1 MSTRMEIERIKKK
14 TENILKNR
22 EEVLVA
28 YLYSSFAK
36 GNANEK
42 SDIDI
47 GVLLRDNYEADPLYE
62 AKISIE
68 FDKSLGIETEARIL
82 NNKNIIFLHQVLKHG
97 VLLFSRNERERI
109 KFETDTYS
117 RYLDFKPFYEE
128 YNKIRRRSLA

>member
-1 MSTRMEIERIKKK
+1 MEIERIKKK

-22 EEVLVA
+22 EEV
-28 YLYSSFAK
+28 
-36 GNANEK
+36 

-68 FDKSLGIETEARIL
+68 SDKSLGIETEARIL